1 MTLSELSRE
10 YRREEEK
17 LTGQIDRFLPVA
29 KSLTGDSR
37 REAYRRLACLYE
49 MRREVRLTAQTLENY
64 YETKSNRRVYHK
76 NRQYFSP
83 KM

>member
-1 MTLSELSRE
+1 MTLTELSRE
-10 YRREEEK
+10 YRAEESK

-29 KSLTGDSR
+29 KAMTGDSR

-64 YETKSNRRVYHK
+64 YQNTAKHRVYHK
-76 NRQYFSP
+76 NGQYFSG

>member
-10 YRREEEK
+10 YRAEEVK

-64 YETKSNRRVYHK
+64 YQNKAEHRVYHK
-76 NRQYFSP
+76 NGQYFSG

>member
-10 YRREEEK
+10 YRAEELK

-29 KSLTGDSR
+29 KSLTGDNR

-64 YETKSNRRVYHK
+64 YQNKTERRVYHK
-76 NRQYFSP
+76 NGQYFSG

>member
-1 MTLSELSRE
+1 MTLAELSRE
-10 YRREEEK
+10 YRAEEAK

-49 MRREVRLTAQTLENY
+49 MRRDVRLTAQTLENY
-64 YETKSNRRVYHK
+64 YRNKAEHRIYHK
-76 NRQYFSP
+76 NGQYSSG

>member
-1 MTLSELSRE
+1 MTLAELSRE
-10 YRREEEK
+10 YRCEEAK

-64 YETKSNRRVYHK
+64 YQNKTDRRVYHK
-76 NRQYFSP
+76 NGQYFSG